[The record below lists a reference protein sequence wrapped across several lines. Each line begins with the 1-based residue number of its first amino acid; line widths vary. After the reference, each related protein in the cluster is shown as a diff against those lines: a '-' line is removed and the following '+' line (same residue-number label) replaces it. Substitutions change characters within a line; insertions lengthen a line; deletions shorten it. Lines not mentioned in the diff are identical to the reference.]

1 MTKKFITGLGLSLA
15 IFGFSTA
22 LPLVNGEISVG
33 YMQQKPNGWLQ
44 YDGDTVDL
52 KKDLGFDDENKG
64 FVKAKLELPIPLIPN
79 IYLQYIP
86 MDFKGDRNTTFRFD
100 GKTFTGNV
108 HSEVT
113 LDHYDIGLYYN
124 VPMISAMTSNVFD
137 AEVGLIVRVIDFEAK
152 VSDGTNSSKTDFT
165 APIPMLYAGLTI
177 NPFNFL
183 SIVGEAKGITYNDNY
198 YYDFSGELRFK
209 FINAV
214 VFKPFISL
222 GYKIERL
229 RIDDIDNT
237 YGDIRIE
244 QPYVSFGINF

>member
-1 MTKKFITGLGLSLA
+1 
-15 IFGFSTA
+15 
-22 LPLVNGEISVG
+22 
-33 YMQQKPNGWLQ
+33 
-44 YDGDTVDL
+44 
-52 KKDLGFDDENKG
+52 
-64 FVKAKLELPIPLIPN
+64 
-79 IYLQYIP
+79 
-86 MDFKGDRNTTFRFD
+86 
-100 GKTFTGNV
+100 
-108 HSEVT
+108 
-113 LDHYDIGLYYN
+113 
-124 VPMISAMTSNVFD
+124 
-137 AEVGLIVRVIDFEAK
+137 
-152 VSDGTNSSKTDFT
+152 
-165 APIPMLYAGLTI
+165 MLYAGLTI